1 MKNDV
6 MPSLVQMEAD
16 ELKTLLTEVK
26 ETVAN
31 MDELT
36 EVKTTTKFGA
46 VDMWNI
52 RKGAW
57 SAAAMLK
64 RARM

>member
-6 MPSLVQMEAD
+6 MPSIVQMDAD

-26 ETVAN
+26 ETVADIN
-31 MDELT
+31 VLT
-36 EVKTTTKFGA
+36 EVKNNKFGM

-57 SAAAMLK
+57 SATAML
-64 RARM
+64 RRYRG